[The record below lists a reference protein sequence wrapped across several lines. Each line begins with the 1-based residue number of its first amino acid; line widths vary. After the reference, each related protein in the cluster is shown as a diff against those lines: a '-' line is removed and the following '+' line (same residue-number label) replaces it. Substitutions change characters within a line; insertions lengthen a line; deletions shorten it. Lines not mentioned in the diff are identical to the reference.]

1 MTVSNNQSLE
11 EINQEV
17 NQNQEQNQDGDV
29 TESIDLE
36 NLKGFKTLREAH
48 NRQKEQNKK
57 LQEQLAKFEAEKAER
72 ENKELE
78 EQGKFKELLTKAESK
93 IAELEG
99 EMTRA
104 QRLSSVESELR
115 KAGASEEFVDLL
127 SESILKTHDWDS
139 SETTVSHTISEIKE
153 KRPSAFTTVT
163 NGTMGVGK
171 TSKTV
176 SDRDALLRSNSDD
189 DLKKLLAMKDK

>member
-1 MTVSNNQSLE
+1 MTVPNNQSVE
-11 EINQEV
+11 EQNQEV
-17 NQNQEQNQDGDV
+17 NQNQEQNQDGDT
-29 TESIDLE
+29 TESTGIK
-36 NLKGFKTLREAH
+36 NLREAH
-48 NRQKEQNKK
+48 NRQKEENKK
-57 LQEQLAKFEAEKAER
+57 LQEQLAKFEAEKAEK

-78 EQGKFKELLTKAESK
+78 EQGKFKELLTKAESR

-99 EMTRA
+99 EMTRT

-139 SETTVSHTISEIKE
+139 SETTVSHTIAEIKE